1 MQHLLF
7 PTVPATPAIRPLAAR
22 ALSLIVAGLVLIAP
36 AQADEAAIRKNLPA
50 QVPNL
55 PKIDEVSK
63 GPVPGLWEVRMGS
76 EILYTDEQGQFLI
89 SGEVIDTKSRVNLT
103 KERQDKLAAFDF
115 AKLPL
120 KDAIAIKQGTGARKL
135 AVFVD
140 PNCGYCKRF
149 EKDVSNL
156 KNVTVYTFL
165 YPILGQDSQVKSRDI
180 WCSKDPVKTWRD
192 WMLSNV
198 TPPATKAPGCD
209 ISALERNTE
218 LGRKH
223 RVQGTPAA
231 VFEDGS
237 RAPGAVPG
245 DELERRL
252 SAVSGK
258 G

>member
-1 MQHLLF
+1 MSF
-7 PTVPATPAIRPLAAR
+7 PHSFGLRAWMFGVSATWVAATALA
-22 ALSLIVAGLVLIAP
+22 G
-36 AQADEAAIRKNLPA
+36 EAEIRKNLPA

-63 GPVPGLWEVRMGS
+63 SPMPGLWEVRMGT
-76 EILYTDEQGQFLI
+76 ELVYTDESGQFLI
-89 SGEVIDTKSRVNLT
+89 SGELIDTKARVNLT

-115 AKLPL
+115 DKLPF
-120 KDAIAIKQGTGARKL
+120 KDAIAIKQGTGARKM

-149 EKDVSNL
+149 EKDVANL

-165 YPILGQDSQVKSRDI
+165 YPILGPDSQVKSRDI
-180 WCSKDPVKTWRD
+180 WCAKDPIKTWRD
-192 WMLSNV
+192 WMLAG
-198 TPPATKAPGCD
+198 TIPPSVPKDAKCD
-209 ISALERNTE
+209 VAALERNTE

-231 VFEDGS
+231 VFEDNN
-237 RAPGAVPG
+237 RAPGAVPAS
-245 DELERRL
+245 ELERL
-252 SAVSGK
+252 LNAASGK